1 MMLSA
6 LQGIATIVLYGAA
19 LAALALC
26 VERVSSARY
35 GELREWM
42 WRAVLLLPLMIVA
55 ASAVSWSFSFVPTW
69 PNASEAAQP
78 SHSAPSIGAAQE
90 LAASRNA
97 PVENTALPSQVD
109 EQQTMEVQGLPP
121 LPLEIVGTLG
131 LAWLLS
137 ALLHLARTARRV
149 RQQRRWLAATQVLS
163 ERTDDTWVVAAE
175 GLLPSARLPTVR
187 RVTGLQSPV
196 ACASNQVFV
205 PDWCDALDVEEKRAL
220 LAHEF
225 AHLRR
230 KDPLWR
236 LATEVAV
243 ALNAGLPWARL
254 AQRRLDALAEHA
266 CDAAAVRVSG
276 DGSALAQC
284 LLQCIE
290 QRAPSLNTHA
300 IPSGVLAMAATE
312 RGVLPRIHL
321 LLEETPMSWSEL
333 SPMWRRTILVAAFI
347 GVFVVPAVAFTV
359 FRLAG
364 ERFGTQIFTDGTSTT
379 VKIDGPGQRLEVEIA
394 APVAFTADEQ
404 SVASIGAGGAFSI
417 EEEKAGVERSLEI
430 VQAAS
435 GLEYRYAIDGTAKP
449 FDADGKAW
457 LATNLLRLYRD
468 VAFDVDAREARIFA
482 RGGAQAVLAEVALIK
497 SDYVKRAYLER
508 VAVRNGLTAA
518 DRTSVFTAVKAMNSD
533 YEKAE
538 VFIAM
543 AKAPMTSDV
552 LAAWSDAVGSVG
564 SDYEARRAITAMLE
578 AGPSNAAQA
587 KSVLSLA
594 TKISSDYERRQ
605 LLESVLRS
613 GGAEVSG
620 AEFVAVA
627 ETLSSDYERRQALMA
642 LLASRD
648 LDQVTSLAMLDAA
661 SRIGSDYESKELLVA
676 VAQKMPTST
685 ETLEAYRKA
694 ARELSTFERG
704 QAEEALD
711 GLIEV

>member
-1 MMLSA
+1 
-6 LQGIATIVLYGAA
+6 
-19 LAALALC
+19 
-26 VERVSSARY
+26 
-35 GELREWM
+35 
-42 WRAVLLLPLMIVA
+42 
-55 ASAVSWSFSFVPTW
+55 
-69 PNASEAAQP
+69 
-78 SHSAPSIGAAQE
+78 
-90 LAASRNA
+90 
-97 PVENTALPSQVD
+97 
-109 EQQTMEVQGLPP
+109 
-121 LPLEIVGTLG
+121 
-131 LAWLLS
+131 
-137 ALLHLARTARRV
+137 
-149 RQQRRWLAATQVLS
+149 
-163 ERTDDTWVVAAE
+163 
-175 GLLPSARLPTVR
+175 
-187 RVTGLQSPV
+187 
-196 ACASNQVFV
+196 
-205 PDWCDALDVEEKRAL
+205 
-220 LAHEF
+220 
-225 AHLRR
+225 
-230 KDPLWR
+230 
-236 LATEVAV
+236 
-243 ALNAGLPWARL
+243 
-254 AQRRLDALAEHA
+254 
-266 CDAAAVRVSG
+266 
-276 DGSALAQC
+276 
-284 LLQCIE
+284 
-290 QRAPSLNTHA
+290 
-300 IPSGVLAMAATE
+300 
-312 RGVLPRIHL
+312 
-321 LLEETPMSWSEL
+321 MSWSEL

-404 SVASIGAGGAFSI
+404 SVASIGVGGAFSI

-605 LLESVLRS
+605 LLESVLKS

-648 LDQVTSLAMLDAA
+648 LDQVTSLALLDAA